1 MSAILSKSCR
11 KCSLALIFMLNLQ
24 FSSSQD
30 FVDLKTMIKNNGKN
44 LGKEY
49 TIVVQKGGKNIFL
62 AETDELKFKSP
73 SPIGYASAWL
83 SAALVMTFVD
93 QNKLSLDDPI
103 SKYIPELKR
112 HMKGYITVKNCL
124 TQTTGL
130 DIDASGV
137 MKVAQKNKFLN
148 LDEEVEFFAS
158 KRLIVDNPGEA
169 FSYSSV
175 GLNMLG
181 KVLEIISK
189 KSFDR
194 LAAERLFRPLSMRTA
209 TFYNEEGNA
218 PNPTTGASCS
228 AFDYINF
235 MQMLANKGMFNGKRI
250 LSENA
255 VNTLLTI
262 HFPDIR
268 ARFTPD
274 NTRDFQYAMGCWV
287 EDEDENEKGMIFS
300 SFGPLGS
307 AAWFDLKKKYFGAVI
322 LGDAQNYQKTAMID
336 QIRKL
341 IDESID

>member
-11 KCSLALIFMLNLQ
+11 KCSLALIFMLILQ
-24 FSSSQD
+24 FASSQD
-30 FVDLKTMIKNNGKN
+30 FSNLQTMIKNNGKN

-62 AETDELKFKSP
+62 AETDELKFKTP
-73 SPIGYASAWL
+73 NQIGYASAWL

-103 SKYIPELKR
+103 SKYIPELKK
-112 HMKGYITVKNCL
+112 HMKGYITVKHCL

-130 DIDASGV
+130 DVDASGV
-137 MKVAQKNKFLN
+137 MKVAQKNKFQN
-148 LDEEVEFFAS
+148 LDEEVDFFAT
-158 KRLIVDNPGEA
+158 KKLIVDNPGEA

-228 AFDYINF
+228 AYDYINF

-255 VNTLLTI
+255 VNTLLDV
-262 HFPDIR
+262 HFPEARI
-268 ARFTPD
+268 RFTPD
-274 NTRDFQYAMGCWV
+274 NTREYQYAMGCWL
-287 EDEDENEKGMIFS
+287 EEADEKNNGMIYS

-307 AAWFDLKKKYFGAVI
+307 AAWFDLKKKYFGTVI
-322 LGDAQNYQKTAMID
+322 IGDAQNYQKTAMID
-336 QIRKL
+336 QIRKI